1 MKGPVRQYGLGLST
15 RTKVACARMASQ
27 GIAFARKIV
36 GLDSRARVT
45 RGGIQWDLDLREGID
60 LTIFLLGMF
69 ERETVLTCR
78 RLITPGDVVLD
89 IGANIG
95 AHTLQLAR
103 CVGPGGRVVAF
114 EPTDFAF
121 RKLVTNVGLNPELAT
136 RIRME
141 QVMLVE
147 QSGCQ
152 VEPLLYSSWPLGAQ
166 AGLHKQHCGQLM
178 DTKGA
183 RVMVLDEYLDQARI
197 EKVAFIKMDVDG
209 HECAVLRGGTA
220 TLTRHQPVIVMELVP
235 YVLAETG
242 HSIEE
247 LLEILASLGY
257 GLTAVSNDRPLP
269 TDPRTL
275 QALIPE
281 GYSLQVLAKP
291 TGRS

>member
-1 MKGPVRQYGLGLST
+1 MKGLAGQYGLGLST
-15 RTKVACARMASQ
+15 RTKIACARMASR
-27 GIAFARKIV
+27 GIACARKIV
-36 GLDSRARVT
+36 GLDSRTRVT

-89 IGANIG
+89 VGANIG
-95 AHTLQLAR
+95 AHTLHLAC

-121 RKLVTNVGLNPELAT
+121 YKLVTNVGLNPDLAS
-136 RIRME
+136 RIRTE
-141 QVMLVE
+141 QVMLVS
-147 QSGCQ
+147 QPGQ
-152 VEPLLYSSWPLGAQ
+152 RVEPRLYSSWPLRPQ

-183 RVMVLDEYLDQARI
+183 RAMTLDEYLEQARL

-209 HECAVLRGGTA
+209 HECAVLRGGKA
-220 TLTRHQPVIVMELVP
+220 ILARHQPVIVMELAP

-257 GLTAVSNDRPLP
+257 GLTAMSNDRLLP

-291 TGRS
+291 ASSL